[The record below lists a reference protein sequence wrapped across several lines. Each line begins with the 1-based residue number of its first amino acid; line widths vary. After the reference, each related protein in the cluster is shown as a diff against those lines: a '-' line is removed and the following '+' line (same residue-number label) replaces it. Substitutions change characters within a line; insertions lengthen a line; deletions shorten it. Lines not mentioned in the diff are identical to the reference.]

1 MRDYFSE
8 HLIKKNVNAGDKYK
22 KLIIIIVAVISATVV
37 VQFFFAA
44 ANRNPDYNS
53 AFMLL
58 ALIAAVAIAF
68 FAYKKVLGLNVEYE
82 YIYTEDMFDIDII
95 RNRAKRKHIFS
106 IAVAEIEVMAHID
119 DVEHLVIYDD
129 LPIKDY
135 GSGEVLGNTY
145 VFVATVNGKRN
156 RFIIEPSDSMLNA
169 FYKDLTPRRMFLKK

>member
-1 MRDYFSE
+1 
-8 HLIKKNVNAGDKYK
+8 
-22 KLIIIIVAVISATVV
+22 VAVILATVA
-37 VQFFFAA
+37 VQFFVIA
-44 ANRNPDYNS
+44 ANRNHDYND

-58 ALIAAVAIAF
+58 ALISAAAIVF
-68 FAYKKVLGLNVEYE
+68 TAYKKVVGLNVEYE
-82 YIYTEDMFDIDII
+82 YIYTEDVFDIDII
-95 RNRAKRKHIFS
+95 RNRTKRKNILS

-129 LPIKDY
+129 LPIKNY

-156 RFIIEPSDSMLNA
+156 RFIIEPNDSMLNA